1 MMAGIILVANTCL
14 TEALFASMSTAY
26 LQRKSVRLGQ
36 ECLLAHVAM

>member
-1 MMAGIILVANTCL
+1 MAVIILVANTCL